1 MIRLA
6 SELSTFLLL
15 TSLTVMILS
24 AVFAIGTLYVETG
37 KFYASLTKQ
46 PTQII
51 IKDFVIEGKSL
62 KILVYN
68 SGTSSLIF
76 RQDDLNIHVIFYG
89 NNSTEYKVYRSWTVY
104 GKKLNAFELLPA
116 NEVELEIELETLP
129 YEGCLI
135 DIIITSGETRV
146 EWSKRI

>member
-24 AVFAIGTLYVETG
+24 AVFAIGTLYLETG
-37 KFYASLTKQ
+37 KLYLTLNKQ
-46 PTQII
+46 PPQII
-51 IKDFVIEGKSL
+51 IKDFIIEENSL

-89 NNSTEYKVYRSWTVY
+89 NNSAEYKVYRSWTVY

-116 NEVELEIELETLP
+116 NEVELETRLETLP
-129 YEGCLI
+129 NEGSLI
-135 DIIITSGETRV
+135 NIIITSGESRV